1 MAKTIWMVKQM
12 ARVRAPEQTR
22 KNIINSAFDEIRTY
36 GYQGCSLDRILKN
49 AKVTKGALYHH
60 FENKA
65 ALGIAVLDEVIET
78 FLYKQWGP
86 SLENQ
91 DDPIQCMIDRIN
103 EMVEK
108 RFAEDL
114 PVLGLPLGNFVQ
126 EMAPLDKTFLLRVR
140 KLFKLWQ
147 ELIAV
152 ALQQGQAAGT
162 VRKDINIEQSALFLV
177 TAYEGVTSIVRASQ
191 TREMLQD
198 TASALIAYLETLKA

>member
-1 MAKTIWMVKQM
+1 M

-22 KNIINSAFDEIRTY
+22 KNIINSAFEEIRTY
-36 GYQGCSLDRILKN
+36 GYQGCSLDRILKT

-65 ALGIAVLDEVIET
+65 ALGIAVLDEVIES
-78 FLYKQWGP
+78 FLYRQWGP

-91 DDPIQCMIDRIN
+91 DDPIQCMVDRIN
-103 EMVEK
+103 EMVDK

-140 KLFKLWQ
+140 KLFQLWK

-152 ALQQGQAAGT
+152 ALKHGQNVGT
-162 VRKDINIEQSALFLV
+162 VRKDIDPDQSALFLV

-191 TREMLQD
+191 TREMLKE
-198 TASALIAYLETLKA
+198 TAEALIAYLETLKA

>member
-1 MAKTIWMVKQM
+1 M

-103 EMVEK
+103 EMVEQ
-108 RFAEDL
+108 RFADDL

-126 EMAPLDKTFLLRVR
+126 EMAPLDKTFLLRIR

-152 ALQQGQAAGT
+152 ALKRGQEVGT
-162 VRKDINIEQSALFLV
+162 VKKDIDAEQAALFLV
-177 TAYEGVTSIVRASQ
+177 TVYEGVTSIVRASQ
-191 TREMLQD
+191 TREMLKSC
-198 TASALIAYLETLKA
+198 AEALIAYLESLKL

>member
-1 MAKTIWMVKQM
+1 MVKQM

>member
-1 MAKTIWMVKQM
+1 M

-22 KNIINSAFDEIRTY
+22 RNIINSAFEEIRLY

-78 FLYKQWGP
+78 FIYKQWGP

-91 DDPIQCMIDRIN
+91 DDPIKCMIDRIN
-103 EMVEK
+103 EMVNQ

-126 EMAPLDKTFLLRVR
+126 EMAPLDKTFLLRIR
-140 KLFKLWQ
+140 KLFDLWQ
-147 ELIAV
+147 GLISTAV
-152 ALQQGQAAGT
+152 RHGQEVGT
-162 VRKDINIEQSALFLV
+162 VKKDIDPDQSALFLV

-191 TREMLQD
+191 TREMLKNTGD
-198 TASALIAYLETLKA
+198 ALIAYLESLRV